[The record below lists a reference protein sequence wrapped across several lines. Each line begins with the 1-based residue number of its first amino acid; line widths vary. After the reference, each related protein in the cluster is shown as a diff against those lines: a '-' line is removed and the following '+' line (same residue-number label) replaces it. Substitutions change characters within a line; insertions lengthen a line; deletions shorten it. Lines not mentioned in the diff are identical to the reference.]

1 MQKPLVLASTSAY
14 RRQLLERLDLPHTCI
29 SPDIDESPLPQ
40 ERPGQL
46 SLRLAEAKARAPA
59 AEFPAHLIIGSDQV
73 ASLKGEL
80 IGKPGNFER
89 ASGQL
94 RAASGA
100 EVTFFTSVALYDSE
114 NDSSQRHTDITRV
127 IFRELDETQI
137 RNYLLREEPYG
148 CAGSFK
154 VEGLGI
160 ALFERIESDDP
171 SALIGLPLIALCTM
185 LRAAGVQVL

>member
-1 MQKPLVLASTSAY
+1 MSKPLVLASTSIY
-14 RRQLLERLDLPHTCI
+14 RRQLLERLAIPYTCMA
-29 SPDIDESPLPQ
+29 PDIDESPLPQ
-40 ERPGQL
+40 ELPDQL
-46 SLRLAEAKARAPA
+46 SARLADAKARTAGTK
-59 AEFPAHLIIGSDQV
+59 FPAHLIIGSDQV
-73 ASLKGEL
+73 ASLDGEL

-89 ASGQL
+89 ASRQL
-94 RAASGA
+94 RAASGST
-100 EVTFFTSVALYDSE
+100 VTFFTSVALYDSE
-114 NDSSQRHTDITRV
+114 TGHSQQHTDTTRV
-127 IFRELDETQI
+127 LFRELEETQI

-185 LRAAGVQVL
+185 LRAAGVAVL